1 MRSYH
6 RLDLSA
12 TVKGKERPGRFWNGE
27 WVFSVYNAYGRH
39 NDWMLNF
46 DLEKGK
52 AERTYLPFVFFPAIT
67 YNFNF

>member
-6 RLDLSA
+6 RLDFSA
-12 TVKGKERPGRFWNGE
+12 TIKGKEKTGRLWNGE

-39 NDWMLNF
+39 NDWILNF
-46 DLEKGK
+46 DLEKGI